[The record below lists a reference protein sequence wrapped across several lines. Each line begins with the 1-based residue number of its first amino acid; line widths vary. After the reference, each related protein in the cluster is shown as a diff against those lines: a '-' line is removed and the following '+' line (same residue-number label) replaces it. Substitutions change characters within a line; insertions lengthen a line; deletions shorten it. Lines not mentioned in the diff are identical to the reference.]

1 MEKSIVLSETYMQSY
16 DKFDRQTRKMI
27 LQSVKMFAKGEKGNG
42 FQVHDLQKA
51 RDKSFK
57 SARINDDLRLI
68 FSQQGKQYIFLYVD
82 RHDQAYNWAE
92 GRTLDKSSF
101 GALFINQDNIVPQQP
116 KDNVIQF
123 VSSYTDNE
131 PLLCKHQI
139 TVKELMKLGIV
150 QVHAENLIKLSNE
163 DDFIDYISI
172 FPDEL
177 QEALLNLAGGAKT
190 ITEVY
195 ADLEDERLSHNNEST
210 IEEALAHKDSKRR
223 FYVVQNLGELEEIL
237 ENSPERWQLFLHPK
251 QEDLVTKNFNGPV
264 LIEGGP
270 GTGKTILGI
279 HRAVHL
285 ANEVYPA
292 SKGHR
297 LLFCTFSRKL
307 CSLIEN
313 KLEVLMNQKKVHNN
327 VDLKGVDQ
335 IFAALCYQY
344 KLSDGEL
351 NPNGIIKLL
360 EETVHELNPSEPL
373 SFYKAE
379 WEEIIQKYRIISSEE
394 YLLVNRQGT
403 GNALNPSQR
412 KKVWDVFEVF
422 LKRKREMNLINYEDR
437 AFFVYQAL
445 KQKRIA
451 PIYDSIIIDE
461 AQDLSANKM
470 KALSMLVK
478 SQKNNLFILSDQNQR
493 IYSLGTWRKDTGIE
507 IVGRT
512 YYLSINYRTTKQ
524 IREYADRQF
533 VKTKMVK
540 DHIREYKSLLH
551 GPEPEIKQFQ
561 TKQKQYNFIVE
572 RLKQLIRPSMVQLHE
587 ICIISPNDRNEIA
600 GILQYEGIRSTV
612 LEHDLYPSEQ
622 TGVCI
627 CSLQGS
633 KGLEFRSV
641 LLVNYTD
648 IGSDLW
654 QLDQSDWY
662 TEMKINHYVQETLN
676 SIYS

>member
-251 QEDLVTKNFNGPV
+251 QEV
-264 LIEGGP
+264 
-270 GTGKTILGI
+270 
-279 HRAVHL
+279 
-285 ANEVYPA
+285 
-292 SKGHR
+292 
-297 LLFCTFSRKL
+297 
-307 CSLIEN
+307 
-313 KLEVLMNQKKVHNN
+313 
-327 VDLKGVDQ
+327 
-335 IFAALCYQY
+335 
-344 KLSDGEL
+344 SDGL
-351 NPNGIIKLL
+351 
-360 EETVHELNPSEPL
+360 
-373 SFYKAE
+373 
-379 WEEIIQKYRIISSEE
+379 
-394 YLLVNRQGT
+394 
-403 GNALNPSQR
+403 
-412 KKVWDVFEVF
+412 
-422 LKRKREMNLINYEDR
+422 
-437 AFFVYQAL
+437 
-445 KQKRIA
+445 
-451 PIYDSIIIDE
+451 
-461 AQDLSANKM
+461 
-470 KALSMLVK
+470 
-478 SQKNNLFILSDQNQR
+478 
-493 IYSLGTWRKDTGIE
+493 
-507 IVGRT
+507 
-512 YYLSINYRTTKQ
+512 
-524 IREYADRQF
+524 
-533 VKTKMVK
+533 
-540 DHIREYKSLLH
+540 
-551 GPEPEIKQFQ
+551 
-561 TKQKQYNFIVE
+561 
-572 RLKQLIRPSMVQLHE
+572 
-587 ICIISPNDRNEIA
+587 
-600 GILQYEGIRSTV
+600 
-612 LEHDLYPSEQ
+612 
-622 TGVCI
+622 
-627 CSLQGS
+627 
-633 KGLEFRSV
+633 
-641 LLVNYTD
+641 
-648 IGSDLW
+648 
-654 QLDQSDWY
+654 
-662 TEMKINHYVQETLN
+662 
-676 SIYS
+676 